1 MAGFLT
7 EEVEGLG
14 GQWYLFV
21 LSDVSIGKQEEWLEL
36 QLTGVTLALLTDLME
51 PLFAVIKLFQEIL
64 FQTYARMLKWLMR
77 HFSGEQVIYL
87 QIVFRS

>member
-1 MAGFLT
+1 M
-7 EEVEGLG
+7 
-14 GQWYLFV
+14 V
-21 LSDVSIGKQEEWLEL
+21 LSDVSIGRQEEWLEL
-36 QLTGVTLALLTDLME
+36 QLTGVTLALLTDLMG

-87 QIVFRS
+87 RIVFRS